1 MSATIQTNPARIT
14 LSWPADPA
22 SFRYTLYRKTRDA
35 TAWGNGTVLATDATN
50 YVDAGVGLG
59 IGYEYRVVKIAT
71 NVAAV
76 TGYTG
81 EGYLYAGFGLPLVE
95 NRGKV
100 VLVIDTTHTNAL
112 AAELARLEQDLIGD
126 GWSLVRHN
134 VARTDSVVSIR
145 NLIRNDY
152 NAAPTQVRAVL
163 LFGHVPVPYS
173 GDYAPDGHTDHRGA
187 WPADGYYGD
196 LDGNW
201 TDTMVNRA
209 TAAETRNRNVP
220 GDGKFDQTQ
229 FPSGIELQVGRVDLA
244 NLPAYSLS
252 EVELLRR
259 YLNKNHAFRHRQ
271 FVLERRGLID
281 DHFGVFGGEAFA
293 VNGWRNFTG
302 LFGDAQTIAGDWL
315 NTLGTQGFLW
325 GYGCG
330 DGTYTSANGVGST
343 ELFAGSD
350 PRVAFAFLFG
360 SYFGDWDSSNN
371 FMRAALATPTYTLTC
386 AWAGRPHWA
395 IHHMAM
401 GETIGFS
408 TRVTQNNVS
417 LYAANGSARLVHLS
431 LLGDPTLR
439 LHTVQPP
446 SNFVIQPDGGGM
458 MLRWQASPEATL
470 GYTIYRG
477 LSAAGPFARVN
488 PQLVTNNTYSI
499 NSSNTGV
506 YMVRAVT
513 LETSA
518 GGTYHNMSQGIF
530 QDLAGNFGPPR
541 LSITQ
546 DEQTVWVAWPARFSG
561 YQLESAEA
569 CPAVS
574 WAPVAASPQLSN
586 TMNVVTQ
593 PVGAPRKFFRLRNP

>member
-1 MSATIQTNPARIT
+1 
-14 LSWPADPA
+14 
-22 SFRYTLYRKTRDA
+22 
-35 TAWGNGTVLATDATN
+35 
-50 YVDAGVGLG
+50 
-59 IGYEYRVVKIAT
+59 
-71 NVAAV
+71 
-76 TGYTG
+76 
-81 EGYLYAGFGLPLVE
+81 
-95 NRGKV
+95 
-100 VLVIDTTHTNAL
+100 
-112 AAELARLEQDLIGD
+112 
-126 GWSLVRHN
+126 
-134 VARTDSVVSIR
+134 
-145 NLIRNDY
+145 
-152 NAAPTQVRAVL
+152 
-163 LFGHVPVPYS
+163 
-173 GDYAPDGHTDHRGA
+173 
-187 WPADGYYGD
+187 
-196 LDGNW
+196 
-201 TDTMVNRA
+201 
-209 TAAETRNRNVP
+209 VP

-244 NLPAYSLS
+244 NLPAYPLS

-293 VNGWRNFTG
+293 VNGWRNFAG
-302 LFGDAQTIAGDWL
+302 LFGDTQTIAGDWL
-315 NTLGTQGFLW
+315 TTLGTQGFLW

-417 LYAANGSARLVHLS
+417 LYAANGSVRLVHLS

-446 SNFVIQPDGGGM
+446 SNFVIQPDGAGGM

-499 NSSNTGV
+499 SSSNSGV

-546 DEQTVWVAWPARFSG
+546 DEQTVWVAWPARFGG
-561 YQLESAEA
+561 YHLESAEA
-569 CPAVS
+569 WPAVS
-574 WAPVAASPQLSN
+574 WSPVAASPQLSN

-593 PVGAPRKFFRLRNP
+593 PGGAPRKFFRLRNP